1 MRSLIR
7 WHGGKAVQA
16 SWIVRQLPPH
26 DVYVEPYGGGASV
39 LMRKP
44 PAAVEVLNELD
55 GGLVNMYRVVADAA
69 RWKDFALSTWF
80 TKYMDQRHIADPDQD
95 DQVAQAVRLVAWGA
109 MHMNA
114 SRSSG
119 HRGLK
124 PRPDG
129 STMAA
134 DWYRYRKSVPGFHR
148 RLRDV
153 RIEQRPA
160 LDVIR
165 ENDGRQTLTYCDPPY
180 MKATRDNARH
190 RYPFEMTD
198 ADHYDLLECLCSLRG
213 MVALSGYD
221 SPLYTDALA
230 SWTRLTRIVGDNAR
244 KQRTEVLWLNPAAS
258 IASMVHHAN
267 AYEMTL
273 SLSRADKLA
282 KKEARRLAKHP
293 GQLDLLA

>member
-26 DVYVEPYGGGASV
+26 NVYVEPYGGGASV

-44 PAAVEVLNELD
+44 PSAVEILNELD
-55 GGLVNMYRVVADAA
+55 GGLVNMYRVVADPD
-69 RWKDFALSTWF
+69 RWKHFALGTMF
-80 TKYMDQRHIADPDQD
+80 TKYRDQRPIEAPDPDD
-95 DQVAQAVRLVAWGA
+95 PVAQAVRLVAWGA
-109 MHMNA
+109 MHRNA
-114 SRSSG
+114 SESSG
-119 HRGLK
+119 FRGEK

-134 DWYRYRKSVPGFHR
+134 DWYRYRKSVPIFYR

-165 ENDGRQTLTYCDPPY
+165 ENASKRTLTYCDPPY
-180 MKATRDNARH
+180 MTGTRDNARH
-190 RYPFEMTD
+190 RYPHEMTD
-198 ADHYDLLECLCSLRG
+198 DDHRELLDCLLSLKG
-213 MVALSGYD
+213 MVAISGYD
-221 SPLYTDALA
+221 SPLYAEALGH
-230 SWTRLTRIVGDNAR
+230 WTRLTRTVGDNAR

-258 IASMVHHAN
+258 IASMVYHAN
-267 AYEMTL
+267 MHELTL
-273 SLSRADKLA
+273 SLSKSDKAA